1 MAVDI
6 GEFLNPAETAI
17 IITECQEAVIG
28 DNSPLKGLLQSVQDN
43 KMLEHLAALLA
54 VARSVKVKI
63 FHATVERRADGFGDP
78 LNTPLT
84 RMMAKHNGASSGLAP
99 GSAGA
104 QIVKQLD
111 PAADDIV
118 LPRLHGMTSFHET
131 GLDHFLR
138 NTGVKN
144 VIVSGV
150 SLNIAVTSAV
160 IEAVNRG
167 YNVVVAKDCVA
178 ADPPEYGE
186 AIFKYTLRN
195 LCYLT
200 DSQTIQTIWQERY

>member
-6 GEFLNPAETAI
+6 REFINPTETAI

-28 DNSPLKGLLQSVQDN
+28 ENSPLKGLLQVVQESR
-43 KMLEHLAALLA
+43 MLEHLAALLE
-54 VARSVKVKI
+54 VARRVKVKI
-63 FHATVERRADGFGDP
+63 FHATVERRDDGFGDP

-84 RMMAKHNGASSGLAP
+84 RMMAKHGGASSGLAP

-104 QIVKQLD
+104 QIVKILG
-111 PAADDIV
+111 PAPEDIV

-144 VIVSGV
+144 VIVTGV

-186 AIFKYTLRN
+186 AVFKYTLRN

-200 DSQTIQTIWQERY
+200 DSATIQTIWKESF